1 MPESQDPVP
10 PLRSAQDG
18 GTIALLVAAG
28 KSERMQADVPKPYL
42 QLGDENLMR
51 RTVKAF
57 LNHPEIDGVRV
68 VIRREHHALYKQ
80 AIGNLTLFPCVIGGD
95 TRQESVRL
103 GLESLVHR
111 GPRYVLVHDIA
122 RPLASPELISRVLGA
137 LKSHTGA
144 IPALPITDTVK
155 RMIKGRSTET
165 IGREHLYTVQT
176 PQGFHFNELLAAH
189 QKLRGQALTDDA
201 ALIEKIGGNVT
212 LVEGDSQ
219 NIKIT
224 TQSDL
229 KHMQDIISMNSET
242 RVGMGYDVHPLQ
254 PHRADTPLTQQN
266 IKLCGVDVPFTHFL
280 AGHSDADVG
289 LHALVDAIL
298 GSIGNG
304 DIGVHFP
311 PEDRKWKGA
320 DSSRFLL
327 HAYELLRNRGG
338 EIIHLD
344 VTLIC
349 ERPKI
354 SPYREQ
360 MIAHISQLL
369 ELPPD
374 RISIKAT
381 TTEKL
386 GFLGRGEGI
395 AAQAVA
401 TVKLPRR

>member
-1 MPESQDPVP
+1 
-10 PLRSAQDG
+10 
-18 GTIALLVAAG
+18 
-28 KSERMQADVPKPYL
+28 
-42 QLGDENLMR
+42 
-51 RTVKAF
+51 
-57 LNHPEIDGVRV
+57 
-68 VIRREHHALYKQ
+68 
-80 AIGNLTLFPCVIGGD
+80 
-95 TRQESVRL
+95 
-103 GLESLVHR
+103 
-111 GPRYVLVHDIA
+111 
-122 RPLASPELISRVLGA
+122 
-137 LKSHTGA
+137 
-144 IPALPITDTVK
+144 
-155 RMIKGRSTET
+155 
-165 IGREHLYTVQT
+165 
-176 PQGFHFNELLAAH
+176 
-189 QKLRGQALTDDA
+189 
-201 ALIEKIGGNVT
+201 
-212 LVEGDSQ
+212 
-219 NIKIT
+219 
-224 TQSDL
+224 
-229 KHMQDIISMNSET
+229 MQDIISMNSET

-254 PHRADTPLTQQN
+254 AHRADTPITQQN

-369 ELPPD
+369 KLPPD